1 MSFPTRG
8 QIYQEP
14 LDRIRSTLGRVSLD
28 TFYQVVFSF
37 GKDRDWFNTR
47 SSISGSSLN
56 AGLDYK
62 QKMSLLCAEAEL
74 PGTGFSASSAIGH
87 FQGIQEQFATIKDY
101 PPLNLVFYVDADHVM
116 IEIFDQWMEYINP
129 TIGNRRRLNAYK
141 RLRYPE
147 SYKEVIHITKFER
160 DTFNSK
166 SSRNPARL
174 LTYEF
179 VNVWPT
185 NMTSMKVNYGG
196 SNVLKLSVQLAY
208 DRFFTSYTTE
218 NVRPLP
224 IDTGSNATAKDLVN
238 RHAGFDRSF
247 GNTSGPGTD
256 FVERDTATGARMDA
270 GGDGP
275 LRYANGKLVYDAQGN
290 IQDMF

>member
-1 MSFPTRG
+1 
-8 QIYQEP
+8 
-14 LDRIRSTLGRVSLD
+14 
-28 TFYQVVFSF
+28 
-37 GKDRDWFNTR
+37 
-47 SSISGSSLN
+47 
-56 AGLDYK
+56 
-62 QKMSLLCAEAEL
+62 MSLLCAEAEL

-218 NVRPLP
+218 NVQILP

>member
-37 GKDRDWFNTR
+37 GKDSNWFRRR
-47 SSISGSSLN
+47 SGISGSSLN

-74 PGTGFSASSAIGH
+74 PGTGFSATSAIGH
-87 FQGIQEQFATIKDY
+87 FQGIQEQFPTIKDY

-160 DTFNSK
+160 DTFNSR
-166 SSRNPARL
+166 SSTNPARL

-224 IDTGSNATAKDLVN
+224 IDTGSNATARDLVN

-247 GNTSGPGTD
+247 GNKAGPGTD

>member
-1 MSFPTRG
+1 
-8 QIYQEP
+8 
-14 LDRIRSTLGRVSLD
+14 
-28 TFYQVVFSF
+28 
-37 GKDRDWFNTR
+37 
-47 SSISGSSLN
+47 
-56 AGLDYK
+56 
-62 QKMSLLCAEAEL
+62 MSLLCAEAEL

-208 DRFFTSYTTE
+208 DRFFTSYTIE
-218 NVRPLP
+218 NVNPLP
-224 IDTGSNATAKDLVN
+224 FDNGTPTTSDLVN
-238 RHAGFDRSF
+238 RFDFKSNLRTNEYYNNFGIDAQDNTNF
-247 GNTSGPGTD
+247 GNFFSGRRVDQGV
-256 FVERDTATGARMDA
+256 FGAE
-270 GGDGP
+270 
-275 LRYANGKLVYDAQGN
+275 AQA
-290 IQDMF
+290 

>member
-37 GKDRDWFNTR
+37 GKDRQLVQRR
-47 SSISGSSLN
+47 SGISGSSLN
-56 AGLDYK
+56 VGLDYK
-62 QKMSLLCAEAEL
+62 QKMSLLCVTEL
-74 PGTGFSASSAIGH
+74 PGTGFSATSAIGH

-166 SSRNPARL
+166 SSRN
-174 LTYEF
+174 
-179 VNVWPT
+179 
-185 NMTSMKVNYGG
+185 
-196 SNVLKLSVQLAY
+196 Q
-208 DRFFTSYTTE
+208 
-218 NVRPLP
+218 
-224 IDTGSNATAKDLVN
+224 
-238 RHAGFDRSF
+238 
-247 GNTSGPGTD
+247 
-256 FVERDTATGARMDA
+256 
-270 GGDGP
+270 
-275 LRYANGKLVYDAQGN
+275 
-290 IQDMF
+290 QDY